1 METNLQKCHR
11 QMAEMYAKNK
21 TLKQSEVDLN
31 DLSRIVTK
39 MGPDRFKEQACNETV
54 SKAFEIALEKMETD
68 GDKEVLKGL
77 RQMV

>member
-1 METNLQKCHR
+1 
-11 QMAEMYAKNK
+11 MAEMYKNNK
-21 TLKQSEVDLN
+21 NLKNTEVDLN

-39 MGPDRFKEQACNETV
+39 MGPDRFKEKSCSDTV
-54 SKAFEIALEKMETD
+54 SKAFEIAMEKMETD